1 MKIEW
6 DFSDLFDFSEKLGEY
21 SRYET
26 ELKRATKE
34 IAHELLRRIKQHTPI
49 GDTWALINGWDKN
62 DFAVRQVGKG
72 FEILLVN
79 PTEYA
84 TWVNDG
90 HRQKPGRFIPGH
102 FLNGRFYY
110 DPTADGGMRLRQ
122 PFVKGREF
130 VEKGILDLENTTLV
144 ESIIHK
150 HLIKWWEGCF

>member
-6 DFSDLFDFSEKLGEY
+6 DLSDLFDFSDKLGEY

-34 IAHELLRRIKQHTPI
+34 IAHELQRRIKQHTPI

-72 FEILLVN
+72 FEVLLVN

-102 FLNGRFYY
+102 FLSGRFYY
-110 DPTADGGMRLRQ
+110 DPTADGGMVLRQ
-122 PFVKGREF
+122 PFVKGRLF

-144 ESIIHK
+144 ESIIQK
-150 HLIKWWEGCF
+150 HLEKWWEGCF